1 MKKNQ
6 VKETKTAQD
15 VFAVL
20 HSIEQEA
27 IFTSNLRT
35 KGDFIPIRDAYG
47 ICQGEIWKTAK
58 GWDVWYG
65 RKYLFKGGFS
75 NRKGF
80 KTEDEALEFANGLIM
95 G

>member
-47 ICQGEIWKTAK
+47 IDTPKKTNK
-58 GWDVWYG
+58 GTEAD
-65 RKYLFKGGFS
+65 RSYLFKGGFS